1 MDFSFQWYSPLQ
13 AKIHLQDRAL
23 ITSEVLTQHLAV
35 DIAPTSPAA
44 SKDMIKLLAI
54 SLMVPS
60 TSLSG
65 PLSPMQTSL
74 AAPAMAGQSN

>member
-1 MDFSFQWYSPLQ
+1 MGLSNYTRS
-13 AKIHLQDRAL
+13 AL
-23 ITSEVLTQHLAV
+23 TVHPAV
-35 DIAPTSPAA
+35 DTTQTSPAA
-44 SKDMIKLLAI
+44 SKEMIKLLAI
-54 SLMVPS
+54 SLMIPS